1 VHCDRSHNEQVEDLV
16 ISEPFRRRVGQL
28 LRVDRSADCVEH
40 PSGGQQHEARDADPP
55 PDVIDNEEDA
65 PTNSDVG
72 KHNHDPGR
80 VDPDHTDKRS
90 NEPSRP
96 DKPQDECGRPAFK
109 YERSDRRIGRSDEDE
124 DHGVI
129 KTTEERGESGGP
141 GDPVIEAA
149 HAEQCDDAEGVN
161 RRNQPRRSALCRNY
175 ENRRQNKRGNRSGN
189 VGPPTQDRPFTIW
202 IGRHRRI
209 DGRGGFHSVNLPCAS
224 RPAPAPG
231 PGSRDLRGY
240 LRSCADSLRAVI
252 TASGLSKSFGGR
264 ELFSNVTFE
273 LRPGRR
279 IALVGSNGTGKTTLL
294 EMIVG
299 LTDPDTGSVHRP
311 RTETVGYL
319 PQDLA
324 EDPTGTVIEEAMAG
338 MTDVRDLAQRIKVL
352 EGALANPEAPGYD
365 KVLEDYG
372 EAHARFEQIGG
383 YAAEAEAH
391 RVLAGLGFKPEDS
404 SRQIA
409 DLSGGWR
416 MRAALARLLVADPDV
431 LVLDEPTNHLD
442 VDSVAWLENHL
453 ANWRGAVLF
462 VSHDR
467 DFIDAV
473 AERVLELSFGTTAEY
488 VGGFAEFVVLR
499 EENMARLQAAADGQA
514 RKIAQVEK
522 FVERFRY
529 KATKARQVQ
538 SRIKTLEK
546 LDRIEL
552 PTSKEVKAKFGFPEP
567 QRSSRVVAELE
578 RATVGYDDGD
588 PILRNVSLVIE
599 RGMKVALV
607 GPNGAGKTTL
617 IRLLLGQLQPTEG
630 TLTVG
635 NNVDSAVFEQHQAE
649 ILDPSRTAHEELLA
663 TMGNIGARNMRTI
676 LGSFGFSGDA
686 ADRRIAELSGGE
698 RTRLALAKTMIH
710 PVNLLVLDE
719 PTNHLDLASCD
730 LLEDALKAYPGTIIL
745 VTHDRHLI
753 RSVAEN
759 LIEVRDGRA
768 VWHDGVPERVL
779 TPGDAAG
786 VAKAR
791 SAKSTKSGSG
801 TSAGG
806 KSAGKKPS
814 APKGA
819 DANPN
824 SKAGRGD
831 RKRAEAQ
838 KRNSSHQNNKEL
850 RKALRT
856 AERAWQKAEHVVAQL
871 QAQLADPEIYENSS
885 RVAEL
890 SKAHGAAKDKANN
903 LSLEWERAAT
913 RLENA
918 GG

>member
-1 VHCDRSHNEQVEDLV
+1 MAS
-16 ISEPFRRRVGQL
+16 G
-28 LRVDRSADCVEH
+28 ADWL
-40 PSGGQQHEARDADPP
+40 SQ
-55 PDVIDNEEDA
+55 
-65 PTNSDVG
+65 
-72 KHNHDPGR
+72 
-80 VDPDHTDKRS
+80 
-90 NEPSRP
+90 
-96 DKPQDECGRPAFK
+96 
-109 YERSDRRIGRSDEDE
+109 
-124 DHGVI
+124 
-129 KTTEERGESGGP
+129 
-141 GDPVIEAA
+141 
-149 HAEQCDDAEGVN
+149 
-161 RRNQPRRSALCRNY
+161 
-175 ENRRQNKRGNRSGN
+175 
-189 VGPPTQDRPFTIW
+189 
-202 IGRHRRI
+202 
-209 DGRGGFHSVNLPCAS
+209 
-224 RPAPAPG
+224 
-231 PGSRDLRGY
+231 Y
-240 LRSCADSLRAVI
+240 LRACPGSLRAVI

-264 ELFSNVTFE
+264 QLFANVTFE

-299 LTDPDTGSVHRP
+299 LNDPDTGSVHRP

-338 MTDVRDLAQRIKVL
+338 MTDVRELAQRIKVL
-352 EGALANPEAPGYD
+352 EEALANPDAPGYD

-391 RVLAGLGFKPEDS
+391 RVLAGLGFKPEDA
-404 SRQIA
+404 SRPIA

-473 AERVLELSFGTTAEY
+473 AERVLELSFGTTTEY

-499 EENMARLQAAADGQA
+499 EENLARLQAAADGQA

-546 LDRIEL
+546 LERIEL

-578 RATVGYDDGD
+578 RATVGYDGGD

-630 TLTVG
+630 SLTLG

-676 LGSFGFSGDA
+676 LGSFGFPGDA

-791 SAKSTKSGSG
+791 S
-801 TSAGG
+801 G
-806 KSAGKKPS
+806 KSASPSGRTPTGAAGSGGKGS
-814 APKGA
+814 RGKGPGGKGSG
-819 DANPN
+819 ANPK
-824 SKAGRGD
+824 SKAQKND
-831 RKRAEAQ
+831 RKRAEAEQ
-838 KRNSSHQNNKEL
+838 RNTSHQNTKEL
-850 RKALRT
+850 RKALRA
-856 AERAWQKAEHVVAQL
+856 AEKAWQKAEHAVADL
-871 QAQLADPEIYENSS
+871 QSQLADPAVYEDSS

-890 SKAHGAAKDKANN
+890 SKAHGVAKDKANE
-903 LSLEWERAAT
+903 LSVEWEKAAT